1 MLIMVEAASL
11 AQSTGHRAVDRILEG
26 VIGIFGQVYLHRVRG
41 YYLRGSYATGAWTDG
56 SDLDM
61 FIVFADRI
69 PPADADH
76 ARQLAAHCARLSP
89 VLLEIIVVSEHQL
102 AQQANLPLALNLKLA
117 TKLVYGE
124 EIRHDLPDFDA
135 DAYLRS
141 VIHTPYYS
149 YAYPAQR
156 GDVLAFPLTHIDPG
170 GEFYGFDQWPVPGPD
185 GAEVPSTKLLVGTV
199 CWTATAV
206 VALRAGVYVGDK
218 SAAVELY
225 RRHVADEWT
234 DLVSDV
240 HQWCRNRWG
249 YRVPQAAID
258 RRLLRGWCD
267 RTLAFQ
273 NHFLGHYRSYQLA
286 ELRSGE
292 PERQALAARQLAQIR
307 FPDPEVAE
315 ALRDAGQ

>member
-1 MLIMVEAASL
+1 M
-11 AQSTGHRAVDRILEG
+11 DRILEG
-26 VIGIFGQVYLHRVRG
+26 VIGIVEQVHPDRVRG

-61 FIVFADRI
+61 FIVFADRMARAE
-69 PPADADH
+69 ADQ
-76 ARQLAAHCARLSP
+76 ARRLAGHCARLSP
-89 VLLEIIVVSEHQL
+89 ILLEIIVVSEHQL
-102 AQQANLPLALNLKLA
+102 AQEANLPLALNLKLA

-124 EIRHDLPDFDA
+124 DIRDDLPDFDA
-135 DAYLRS
+135 DTYLRL
-141 VIHTPYYS
+141 VIHTPYHS

-156 GDVLAFPLTHIDPG
+156 GDVLTCPLTHIDPD

-185 GAEVPSTKLLVGTV
+185 GGDVPSTKLLVGTV
-199 CWTATAV
+199 CWTATAL
-206 VALRAGVYVGDK
+206 VALQAGVYVGDK
-218 SAAVELY
+218 TAAVQLY
-225 RRHVADEWT
+225 RKHVADEWT

-249 YRVPQAAID
+249 YRVPPDEPD
-258 RRLLRGWCD
+258 RRRLREWCD

-273 NHFLGHYRSYQLA
+273 NHFLGHYRAYQLA

-292 PERQALAARQLAQIR
+292 PQRQALAARQLAQIR